1 MGVHEAACSQ
11 YIHASNKDVDNL
23 IMQLRLAYCRS
34 AVHKATNQLLLLHL
48 PLQASAGLAA
58 LCQQNINLW
67 QWQLVLIAV
76 LHGQTVVSVLIAST
90 ISDMT

>member
-34 AVHKATNQLLLLHL
+34 AVHKATDQLLLHL